1 MSPTPSP
8 LNPSQTVERIREII
22 VGRQLDRLEQRIA
35 RLESPGAGPLPVA
48 GGAPFEDRIGTTEAR
63 VEALQQS
70 LQRHAAATREEIERQ
85 GQQQRADAQRLAAQI
100 QQVAAM
106 KSAQDGEAAASR
118 LESRIGTWLG
128 NWQGALQTHLNQR
141 EQQLAGQ
148 LRGEMAALWENMENQ
163 LMRLQSRAT
172 DRELI
177 EQRFA
182 KVAAAARAL
191 ADAAAPLGN
200 DSTPPR

>member
-1 MSPTPSP
+1 MSPAPSP

-35 RLESPGAGPLPVA
+35 RLESSGPGPMPVA
-48 GGAPFEDRIGTTEAR
+48 SAPFEERMCITEAR

-70 LQRHAAATREEIERQ
+70 IQRHADATREELERRS
-85 GQQQRADAQRLAAQI
+85 QQQRAEAQRLVAQI

-106 KSAQDGEAAASR
+106 KSAQDGEAAANR

-128 NWQGALQTHLNQR
+128 NWQGALQNHLNQR

-163 LMRLQSRAT
+163 FMRLQSRAI
-172 DRELI
+172 DREQI

-191 ADAAAPLGN
+191 AEAAAPLGN
-200 DSTPPR
+200 DYTQPR